1 MKSKALEAFKQSL
14 KFSSQVADAHAA
26 LWENYRNE
34 DLEGDKWA
42 GVQNLIM
49 QVLTSATH
57 LIEND
62 PNHRS
67 LVARESEQIY
77 SIMGYQWIRY
87 DVQQGEDGVDREF
100 AAEFAA
106 LISCAIDVMGMPDSL
121 YVHNLIGI
129 APALDQK
136 ITDHIIA
143 YNLTGCGISISD
155 RQYADEYPET
165 TNYNRLNN
173 LVSRLSETGGL
184 SQALEVLEAL
194 SVLHAGA
201 PEKWRGDALFEM
213 GVTFFR
219 SRHDLTEAQ
228 RDFFSDYFARL
239 TLPRNGMEAV
249 RGNSEYLINM
259 ARSGLEHVVE
269 PLLSTIHERKN
280 QFAIE
285 KDLVFLVD
293 IERHTSIDV
302 RPLVQHWANLYNA
315 SDRDMQ
321 PLRIVLGYQLLTA
334 SPTIEENLIRFST
347 NADYQPI
354 SAMVGAD
361 LSREINP
368 REYPVNEAHLKTLV
382 AEFMAQRPGAISD
395 MARDPNL
402 HAVVIQS
409 PGWLTHRLE
418 TDLGL

>member
-34 DLEGDKWA
+34 DLEGDKWT

-49 QVLTSATH
+49 QVLTSATD

-67 LVARESEQIY
+67 LVARESERIY
-77 SIMGYQWIRY
+77 SIMGSQWVKY
-87 DVQQGEDGVDREF
+87 DVQQEDGVDREF

-136 ITDHIIA
+136 ITDHIVA

-155 RQYADEYPET
+155 RQYEDEYPET
-165 TNYNRLNN
+165 INHNRLNS

-194 SVLHAGA
+194 SVLHASA
-201 PEKWRGDALFEM
+201 PERWRGDALFEM
-213 GVTFFR
+213 GVTLFR
-219 SRHDLTEAQ
+219 SRHDLTDAQ

-239 TLPRNGMEAV
+239 TLPRSGLDDV
-249 RGNSEYLINM
+249 RGNSEHLINM

-368 REYPVNEAHLKTLV
+368 REYPVNEAHLKALV
-382 AEFMAQRPGAISD
+382 AEFMAQRPGAIND
-395 MARDPNL
+395 MSRDPNL
-402 HAVVIQS
+402 HAVVVES
-409 PGWLTHRLE
+409 PGWLAHRLE
-418 TDLGL
+418 SDLGL